1 VPREVTVVTPENIPL
16 HLELAGLGSRFG
28 ALLVDLAIQAVTLL
42 VVLIVAGIV
51 AAFTQSFWGTAAGR
65 ALSGW
70 VTAGA
75 ILLAFIILFGYFI
88 LFETVWNGQTPG
100 KKIFNLRV
108 VRDGGYP
115 LTFLAS
121 ATRNLVRLADFLPVA
136 FAAGALSVFFHA
148 QYKRLGDL
156 AAGTLVVKE
165 RPVFSLMPFGAA
177 VAPGAAAA
185 GPQAGGE
192 AAATLARAGIRHP
205 SDELTR
211 DEQDLLRRFAR
222 RRWEMAP
229 DDAERLAYRL
239 VVPLVPRLNLT
250 FVAGAPPRYA
260 DLVSVLVAALD
271 ARDDAAA

>member
-1 VPREVTVVTPENIPL
+1 MPREVTVVTPENIPL
-16 HLELAGLGSRFG
+16 RLELAGLGSRFG
-28 ALLVDLAIQAVTLL
+28 ALVVDIALQLAT
-42 VVLIVAGIV
+42 LIVVVIV
-51 AAFTQSFWGTAAGR
+51 AAIVAVFTESFWGSAAGR

-70 VTAGA
+70 VRAGG
-75 ILLAFIILFGYFI
+75 ILMTFAILFGYFI

-100 KKIFNLRV
+100 KKMFRLRV

-121 ATRNLVRLADFLPVA
+121 ATRNLVRLADFVPMA
-136 FAAGALSVFFHA
+136 FAAGALSVFFHP

-156 AAGTLVVKE
+156 AAGTVVVKE
-165 RPVFSLMPFGAA
+165 RPVFSLLPAGAT
-177 VAPGAAAA
+177 APGAVA
-185 GPQAGGE
+185 GPQGDD

-211 DEQDLLRRFAR
+211 GEQDLLRRFAR

-239 VVPLVPRLNLT
+239 AVPLVPRLNLM

-271 ARDDAAA
+271 ARDDAG

>member
-16 HLELAGLGSRFG
+16 RLELAGLGSRFG
-28 ALLVDLAIQAVTLL
+28 ALLVDLAIQIAT
-42 VVLIVAGIV
+42 LIVVGIIAVIV
-51 AAFTQSFWGTAAGR
+51 AAFTESFWGSVAGR

-70 VTAGA
+70 VTAGG
-75 ILLAFIILFGYFI
+75 ILLTFAILFGYFI

-115 LTFLAS
+115 VTFLAS
-121 ATRNLVRLADFLPVA
+121 ATRNLIRLADFLPMA

-156 AAGTLVVKE
+156 AAGTVVVKE
-165 RPVFSLMPFGAA
+165 RPVFPLLPFGAT
-177 VAPGAAAA
+177 APGAVA
-185 GPQAGGE
+185 GPQAGE
-192 AAATLARAGIRHP
+192 AAATLERASIRHP
-205 SDELTR
+205 SDHLTR

-239 VVPLVPRLNLT
+239 VVSLVPRLNLT

>member
-1 VPREVTVVTPENIPL
+1 MPREVTVVTPENIPL
-16 HLELAGLGSRFG
+16 RLELAGLGSRFG
-28 ALLVDLAIQAVTLL
+28 ALLVDLAIQVATLF
-42 VVLIVAGIV
+42 VVLIVGGIV
-51 AAFTQSFWGTAAGR
+51 AAFTQTFWSSGAGR
-65 ALSGW
+65 VLSGW
-70 VTAGA
+70 LTAGA
-75 ILLAFIILFGYFI
+75 VLLGFAILFGYFI

-100 KKIFNLRV
+100 KKIFRLRV

-121 ATRNLVRLADFLPVA
+121 ATRNLVRLADFVPMA
-136 FAAGALSVFFHA
+136 FAAGALSVFFHP

-156 AAGTLVVKE
+156 AAGTVVVKE
-165 RPVFSLMPFGAA
+165 RPAFSLLPFGTT
-177 VAPGAAAA
+177 APGAAA
-185 GPQAGGE
+185 GPQGGE
-192 AAATLARAGIRHP
+192 AAATLERAGIRHP

-239 VVPLVPRLNLT
+239 VVPLIPRLNLT
-250 FVAGAPPRYA
+250 FVPAAPPRYA

-271 ARDDAAA
+271 ARDDTAA